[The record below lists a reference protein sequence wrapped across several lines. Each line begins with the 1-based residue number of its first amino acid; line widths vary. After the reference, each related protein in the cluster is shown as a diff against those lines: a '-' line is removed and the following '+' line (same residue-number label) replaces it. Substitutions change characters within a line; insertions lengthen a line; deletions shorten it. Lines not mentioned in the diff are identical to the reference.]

1 MPEKTWFKFYSM
13 PAPVPAVDAWKE
25 NHSDSRLRQ
34 FCLLIPDHAK
44 TRKRNLDEKYEGRV
58 HPLPGDG
65 GFRNFKIHFPNVLNI
80 VEGSVE
86 ISESLNGEWE
96 ICKIFSADPIQ
107 EEFLHCLAQ
116 SFVEY
121 IDTQQSQQ

>member
-1 MPEKTWFKFYSM
+1 MHSGGTKFDAVSEINFMNEEVTFPFTYKEEKFE
-13 PAPVPAVDAWKE
+13 A
-25 NHSDSRLRQ
+25 RLQ
-34 FCLLIPDHAK
+34 
-44 TRKRNLDEKYEGRV
+44 
-58 HPLPGDG
+58 PLPSNS

-86 ISESLNGEWE
+86 ISESLYGEWE

-121 IDTQQSQQ
+121 IDTHQSENSEG